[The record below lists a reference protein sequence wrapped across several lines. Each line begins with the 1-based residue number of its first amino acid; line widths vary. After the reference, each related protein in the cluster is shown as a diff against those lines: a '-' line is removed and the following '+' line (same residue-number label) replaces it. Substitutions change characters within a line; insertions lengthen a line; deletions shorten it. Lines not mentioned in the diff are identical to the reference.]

1 MTLRLSFQRSQPGC
15 HPGQRTIC
23 SSIVSRSRPFPGRG
37 AARRQRIRFAEPV
50 RGEGATPDTPLR
62 HGSTSGQLPGR
73 LGPPLRR
80 RGRRSPR
87 CEVATPGTRSSRRS
101 TRATCQL
108 LSAPSTQQL
117 GRASSAV
124 AFRRWTASSRE
135 GVIVRDAAA
144 RPHRGRC
151 AASHRSSSIRHVL
164 PEHTEDRLLWLRG
177 CTLLVQRTCTVLLL
191 LSSQ

>member
-101 TRATCQL
+101 TRATCRL
-108 LSAPSTQQL
+108 LSAQSTQPL
-117 GRASSAV
+117 GGRARRLPFGGGQHRRGKASLSVMLRHAHIGAV
-124 AFRRWTASSRE
+124 APRRTGPPPSVSCSRSTPKI
-135 GVIVRDAAA
+135 GYFGAAAA
-144 RPHRGRC
+144 R
-151 AASHRSSSIRHVL
+151 SSCSARA
-164 PEHTEDRLLWLRG
+164 PF
-177 CTLLVQRTCTVLLL
+177 CYC
-191 LSSQ
+191 